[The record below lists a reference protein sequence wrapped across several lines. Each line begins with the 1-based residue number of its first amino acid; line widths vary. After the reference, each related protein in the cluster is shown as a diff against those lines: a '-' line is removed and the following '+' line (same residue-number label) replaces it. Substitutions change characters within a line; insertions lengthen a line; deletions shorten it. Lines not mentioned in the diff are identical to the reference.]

1 MDKDARIILW
11 KIWAFLSL
19 LTAGFSFFF
28 AVIGILSFLKHPQ
41 PGDLPAII
49 LLAAAGIRIPAVQ
62 QPPESLLHRFL
73 NTKASRT
80 NQDRH
85 DYIARPGH

>member
-1 MDKDARIILW
+1 MDKDAKIILW

-49 LLAAAGIRIPAVQ
+49 LLAAVGAIFFWTFQRTRK
-62 QPPESLLHRFL
+62 SL
-73 NTKASRT
+73 SRLQSR
-80 NQDRH
+80 QD
-85 DYIARPGH
+85 

>member
-1 MDKDARIILW
+1 MVLTESGGVSMDKDARIILW

-49 LLAAAGIRIPAVQ
+49 LSAAAGAIFFWTFQRTRK
-62 QPPESLLHRFL
+62 SL
-73 NTKASRT
+73 SRLQSR
-80 NQDRH
+80 QD
-85 DYIARPGH
+85 

>member
-49 LLAAAGIRIPAVQ
+49 LLAAAGAIFFWTFQRTRK
-62 QPPESLLHRFL
+62 SL
-73 NTKASRT
+73 SRLQSR
-80 NQDRH
+80 QD
-85 DYIARPGH
+85 

>member
-1 MDKDARIILW
+1 MDKDAKIILW

-49 LLAAAGIRIPAVQ
+49 LLAAIGSIFFSTFQRTRK
-62 QPPESLLHRFL
+62 SL
-73 NTKASRT
+73 SRLQSR
-80 NQDRH
+80 QD
-85 DYIARPGH
+85 

>member
-1 MDKDARIILW
+1 MDKDAKIILW
-11 KIWAFLSL
+11 KIWVFLSL

-49 LLAAAGIRIPAVQ
+49 LLAAAGSIFFWTFQRTRK
-62 QPPESLLHRFL
+62 SL
-73 NTKASRT
+73 SRLQSR
-80 NQDRH
+80 QD
-85 DYIARPGH
+85 

>member
-1 MDKDARIILW
+1 MVLTESGGVSMDKDARIILW

-49 LLAAAGIRIPAVQ
+49 LLAAAGAIFFWTFQRTRK
-62 QPPESLLHRFL
+62 SL
-73 NTKASRT
+73 SRLQSR
-80 NQDRH
+80 QD
-85 DYIARPGH
+85 